1 VEKQRWIVLP
11 LLLRCKPPA
20 DALQHFPAVGAIVD
34 DHELSHDLAAGVV
47 YAWDPADGV
56 IPPEVWV
63 FALLDDAVLLL
74 ICAYTGEQHPAIA
87 GSREA
92 TTSTAT
98 RRRAATLPAGN
109 IVVVSVAIQKLS
121 W

>member
-1 VEKQRWIVLP
+1 MEKQRWIVLP

-20 DALQHFPAVGAIVD
+20 DALQHFPAVGAVVD

-74 ICAYTGEQHPAIA
+74 ICAYTGE
-87 GSREA
+87 
-92 TTSTAT
+92 TTPSD
-98 RRRAATLPAGN
+98 RRVKRGYDKHCYEEE
-109 IVVVSVAIQKLS
+109 SCYS
-121 W
+121 SGR